1 MLVECGT
8 WAEYEIAG
16 TGLAELGLYFRELR
30 SRKGL
35 SIRGLARESG
45 VSQAYLSMLESGS
58 ETGPPSLKILNR
70 LGDYFQVQ
78 IDTFLLVGGM
88 KAMPPRMAPRPLPA
102 VMLDVLATL
111 DPNPHRVRGWAS
123 PATLFTLAECIVAV
137 ADGVDQPEIQA
148 AVDCLRPFTKEKAN
162 VS

>member
-102 VMLDVLATL
+102 VMLDVLNTL
-111 DPNPHRVRGWAS
+111 GVNPYKDARWLS
-123 PATLFTLAECIVAV
+123 PAMLFMLAECIVTV
-137 ADGVDQPEIQA
+137 ADGVEQPSVQG
-148 AVDCLRPFTKEKAN
+148 AVNSLRPFTQEKEK
-162 VS
+162 